1 VALPLI
7 ALTSPPLP
15 LLTGDYLNTSAHPL
29 VLLLF
34 SFLLFL
40 SRLQCICFRFL
51 VSLLHPL
58 SASFHWPLLYPRPL
72 PWRLADPLS
81 MELDRLDFNLGLRL
95 QEDIWR
101 RFHVP
106 VTFVEGKG
114 LKEFFLVVAVG
125 RCKFKLTESSVATLL

>member
-1 VALPLI
+1 
-7 ALTSPPLP
+7 
-15 LLTGDYLNTSAHPL
+15 
-29 VLLLF
+29 
-34 SFLLFL
+34 
-40 SRLQCICFRFL
+40 
-51 VSLLHPL
+51 
-58 SASFHWPLLYPRPL
+58 
-72 PWRLADPLS
+72 
-81 MELDRLDFNLGLRL
+81 MELDRLDFNLGLLL